1 MKTVAGTRWLRLD
14 RLFALATLVALTAC
28 GGGGNPT
35 PRVPEG
41 ARAVEGQVVLPAG
54 HALNLGSLSVVTT
67 FGSAAVGEDGSF
79 TAFVVPTADVELSL
93 VTAAGEL
100 VLLGTAMSQDAG
112 TNVELSVQS
121 TAEALLYY
129 SLGGMWLPPRH
140 QTTMRELLQGVE
152 GSGAI
157 ADELT
162 RLLAAGGNGLAE
174 PDAAFEA
181 ALLAAHQ
188 ALLPQ
193 PQFAALAQGGAA
205 SVAPQST
212 NDITPRAAGDPN
224 ILIHNGTSSKAGA
237 QVLHNPGGSGIVVI
251 NEYRRPAALLI
262 YAVAWEDEEGVV
274 TPIAPP
280 DLAATIDVPATGKL
294 ELFNALWDAVSGGAP
309 FAPVVSPAADL
320 TGHPGAAKTH
330 YELVLI
336 GPSLADSDWPIV
348 SDERFAG
355 LQEEWE
361 QVFVDKSIELFT
373 DELLLPIVETYML
386 GRRAGFD
393 AAQLKNARERMRI
406 IYKTHLKELGA
417 YLSPREAR
425 YAQALRY
432 AMQEMRFNLVLRN
445 QTVMAVL
452 EAMGASDR
460 NKMNVDAANRNLAA
474 KATASGVAAALQG
487 TMLAG
492 DVTGILYGM
501 TGSAWAVNWQA
512 ESTPKQF
519 MLTPELAQLE
529 IGTKWQERF
538 EVYALG
544 PVDGDDF
551 LFRWTTSGDHGLL
564 SDYLNDGIV
573 LETDSPEVLYTHE
586 NPAGM
591 MAGQTDT
598 ITVEVFA
605 VEVGATTIPADA
617 EPISIQAATVTVIE
631 DDCPEP
637 YCDYYYCWCDL

>member
-1 MKTVAGTRWLRLD
+1 
-14 RLFALATLVALTAC
+14 
-28 GGGGNPT
+28 
-35 PRVPEG
+35 
-41 ARAVEGQVVLPAG
+41 
-54 HALNLGSLSVVTT
+54 
-67 FGSAAVGEDGSF
+67 
-79 TAFVVPTADVELSL
+79 
-93 VTAAGEL
+93 
-100 VLLGTAMSQDAG
+100 
-112 TNVELSVQS
+112 
-121 TAEALLYY
+121 
-129 SLGGMWLPPRH
+129 
-140 QTTMRELLQGVE
+140 
-152 GSGAI
+152 
-157 ADELT
+157 
-162 RLLAAGGNGLAE
+162 
-174 PDAAFEA
+174 
-181 ALLAAHQ
+181 
-188 ALLPQ
+188 
-193 PQFAALAQGGAA
+193 
-205 SVAPQST
+205 
-212 NDITPRAAGDPN
+212 
-224 ILIHNGTSSKAGA
+224 
-237 QVLHNPGGSGIVVI
+237 
-251 NEYRRPAALLI
+251 
-262 YAVAWEDEEGVV
+262 
-274 TPIAPP
+274 
-280 DLAATIDVPATGKL
+280 
-294 ELFNALWDAVSGGAP
+294 
-309 FAPVVSPAADL
+309 
-320 TGHPGAAKTH
+320 
-330 YELVLI
+330 
-336 GPSLADSDWPIV
+336 
-348 SDERFAG
+348 
-355 LQEEWE
+355 
-361 QVFVDKSIELFT
+361 
-373 DELLLPIVETYML
+373 ML

-564 SDYLNDGIV
+564 SDFLNDGIV

-605 VEVGATTIPADA
+605 VEVGATIIPADA
-617 EPISIQAATVTVIE
+617 EPISIRAATVTVME

-637 YCDYYYCWCDL
+637 YCDYYYCWCSL